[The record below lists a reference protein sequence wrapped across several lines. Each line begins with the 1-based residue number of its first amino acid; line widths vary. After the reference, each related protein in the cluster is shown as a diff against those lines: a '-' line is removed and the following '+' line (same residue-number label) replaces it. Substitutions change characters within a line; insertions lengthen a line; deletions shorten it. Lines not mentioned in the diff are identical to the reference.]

1 MLKGLVKVAAV
12 VVSLLKSARDS
23 QMRVTWTAYT
33 CPMSINRDKQQI
45 SSADCELNSCWMVM
59 S

>member
-12 VVSLLKSARDS
+12 VVSLLKSARVW
-23 QMRVTWTAYT
+23 QMRVTWNVYT
-33 CPMSINRDKQQI
+33 CPMSINRDKEHI
-45 SSADCELNSCWMVM
+45 SSSDCELNSCWMVM